1 MNLIIS
7 DGGRKGSSAYGS
19 FKIFSESGDVLVH
32 EQVVFG
38 DYTSNQAEYLALIYA
53 LRKALLMNI
62 TDVEIFVDSLLVKN
76 QITGDFD
83 CRSGNMLPL
92 LEFSRKLL
100 LQFNSYT
107 LKKVRRNLVV
117 NHLGH

>member
-1 MNLIIS
+1 MNVIIS

-62 TDVEIFVDSLLVKN
+62 TDF
-76 QITGDFD
+76 
-83 CRSGNMLPL
+83 RSGNMLPL